1 MNPREL
7 VDHIHSGPA
16 KLMID
21 KPLCFRRRTPSNP
34 CDFNEFLQALQSSET
49 IRDVTCFSQ
58 VQLGITE
65 DQWVLLVTTIGHIKD
80 IQFLEFFCQPGS
92 RDFHPFQEVTD
103 AVNNAHSLCRLK
115 LKVDANSGS
124 LTRDFS
130 GLIALAKALGEHT
143 ALQEIIWCD
152 FGSRRT
158 PRDLSLHPVLR
169 VLPACPH
176 LGRCAS

>member
-65 DQWVLLVTTIGHIKD
+65 DQWVLLVTTLGHIYKRHTV
-80 IQFLEFFCQPGS
+80 FGVLLPARFS
-92 RDFHPFQEVTD
+92 RLSSF
-103 AVNNAHSLCRLK
+103 
-115 LKVDANSGS
+115 SGS
-124 LTRDFS
+124 YGCCKQRSFS
-130 GLIALAKALGEHT
+130 
-143 ALQEIIWCD
+143 LQTETE
-152 FGSRRT
+152 S
-158 PRDLSLHPVLR
+158 
-169 VLPACPH
+169 
-176 LGRCAS
+176 